1 MKGMPFVTETAGPRT
16 RLVNLVRSGL
26 LLAGAAIAVI
36 LAEPVIAAG
45 DPVPFPHLRPART
58 AAASNSAAAAT
69 AATRQQVVTNFDD
82 NSPFTREQQVTL
94 ANISA
99 YFNSFRLMEGKFVQ
113 VGPNGEQSEGVFF
126 LSRPGKIR
134 FHYNPPSRLDV
145 ISDGSSVAIKDG
157 KTNTQD
163 MYPLSKTPLRYLL
176 SDRID
181 LTSSSIVSAVRRE
194 ADLISLVI
202 VEKASFAEGTLTMI
216 FDRQT
221 YELRQWQVTDAQGL
235 NTSVA
240 IFDTVTGKAQNSNL
254 YRISVNN

>member
-1 MKGMPFVTETAGPRT
+1 LEGMPFVTETATART
-16 RLVNLVRSGL
+16 RSSIPPVRSGL
-26 LLAGAAIAVI
+26 LLAAVFSVI

-58 AAASNSAAAAT
+58 ATVSNPAAAT
-69 AATRQQVVTNFDD
+69 GAVARQPVVTNFDP
-82 NSPFTREQQVTL
+82 NSPFSREQQVAL

-113 VGPNGEQSEGVFF
+113 IGPNGEQSEGVFF

-157 KTNTQD
+157 RTNTQD

-202 VEKASFAEGTLTMI
+202 VEKTSFAEGTLTMI

-221 YELRQWQVTDAQGL
+221 YALRQWQVTDAQGL

-240 IFDTVTGKAQNSNL
+240 IFNTVTGKPQNPNL
-254 YRISVNN
+254 FRIGIIN

>member
-1 MKGMPFVTETAGPRT
+1 LKGMPFVTETAGPRT

-69 AATRQQVVTNFDD
+69 AATRQQVVTNFDP

-134 FHYNPPSRLDV
+134 FHYNPPARLDV

-240 IFDTVTGKAQNSNL
+240 IFDTVTGRAQNSNL

>member
-1 MKGMPFVTETAGPRT
+1 MTAGPPR
-16 RLVNLVRSGL
+16 RPAKHPVRSGL
-26 LLAGAAIAVI
+26 LFAGTILAMA
-36 LAEPVIAAG
+36 LAEPAIAAG
-45 DPVPFPHLRPART
+45 DPVPFPHLRPARI
-58 AAASNSAAAAT
+58 ASNSAAAVTGAVS
-69 AATRQQVVTNFDD
+69 RQQVVAKFDAS
-82 NSPFTREQQVTL
+82 SPFSRDQQTAL

-113 VGPNGEQSEGVFF
+113 IGPNGEQSEGVFF

-134 FHYNPPSRLDV
+134 FHYNPPARLDV
-145 ISDGSSVAIKDG
+145 ISDGSSVAIKEG

-163 MYPLSKTPLRYLL
+163 LYPLSKTPLRYLL
-176 SDRID
+176 SDHID
-181 LTSSSIVSAVRRE
+181 LTSSSIVSAVRGE

-202 VEKASFAEGTLTMI
+202 VEKTSFAEGKLTMI

-240 IFDTVTGKAQNSNL
+240 IFDVVTGKAQNPNL
-254 YRISVNN
+254 FRISVNN